1 MVNKTI
7 NAITKSLHQKFGDTH
22 RYYVEDVEQNLVKPC
37 FLVDVLIPLQR
48 SVNATSY
55 YRTMPCVIHYF
66 TKEKIKTKAD
76 CYAIAEDILDALEY
90 ITIDGRLIRGENISY
105 QLVEG
110 VLQLFSTYN
119 MWTEKVTT
127 TETDMEDVDYQQ
139 SNIE

>member
-1 MVNKTI
+1 M
-7 NAITKSLHQKFGDTH
+7 
-22 RYYVEDVEQNLVKPC
+22 
-37 FLVDVLIPLQR
+37 
-48 SVNATSY
+48 
-55 YRTMPCVIHYF
+55 
-66 TKEKIKTKAD
+66 
-76 CYAIAEDILDALEY
+76 DALEY

-110 VLQLFSTYN
+110 VLQLFITYN